1 MFIKASSS
9 PYLNKVP
16 LQMSI
21 SIQRITMVITGRN
34 FKIYDPYHLYPSLI
48 GIEIRILD
56 VSVLD

>member
-1 MFIKASSS
+1 
-9 PYLNKVP
+9 
-16 LQMSI
+16 MSI